1 MSATMARAPRAFH
14 PMAIVLLGMAV
25 SSLVLVAAARWSGT
39 KADTFDSPV
48 TSSRALRFEDTPNG
62 AVAVLDAASGAE
74 VARFEGE
81 QGFVRG
87 VLRAISRERKRRSV
101 DHHLPLLL
109 QGHADGSLTLD
120 DTATGE
126 RIHLES
132 FGPTQRASF
141 AALQTAGGPATP
153 PHQGDAP

>member
-1 MSATMARAPRAFH
+1 MAISPRSFN
-14 PMAIVLLGMAV
+14 PMAVVLLGMAL
-25 SSLVLVAAARWSGT
+25 STLVLVGIARWTGT
-39 KADTFDSPV
+39 KVEQFDSPV

-62 AVAVLDAASGAE
+62 AVAVIDPGTGSE
-74 VARFEGE
+74 IARFEGE

-87 VLRAISRERKRRSV
+87 VLRAISRERKRRGV

-126 RIHLES
+126 RINLES
-132 FGPTQRASF
+132 FGQTQRASF
-141 AALQTAGGPATP
+141 AALQNAPTPASKP
-153 PHQGDAP
+153 